1 MSRMKKNLRLA
12 ISILEVLLPTFFRAH
27 LEPLGKFHVLD
38 LLSKVL
44 FMEVSLSVSFL
55 ALLAQMCFLSHS

>member
-12 ISILEVLLPTFFRAH
+12 ISILGVLLPTFFRAH

-44 FMEVSLSVSFL
+44 FMEVSLSVL